1 MTAGSLAYHWFL
13 ALFPALIALLGL
25 ASLVH
30 LGSGA
35 VNHLVNGL
43 NKALPPG
50 ASTVFTQAVQSA
62 TSRSAHASLT
72 ALILGVVIALWS
84 ASGGMAA
91 LETGLDI
98 AYDVALDRKFLA
110 KRLRAF
116 MLMAATVV
124 LGGIAAA
131 LIVFGASMGSGIDG
145 RIGVSGAAFTIAW
158 TVVRWVV
165 TLIVISLL
173 FAVYYYAGPNRES
186 PRWQWVSP
194 GGIAGTAIFLLASL
208 GFSFYVAKFGSYGK
222 TYGAFAGVVIL
233 IFWLYLAGLAVLL
246 GGELNAEYDRQK
258 AAQAGLPVFGLVFG
272 GRGDGRGEQRPDHRH
287 QVVEE
292 FIPGELRENA
302 GAGDAAAERDADEQR
317 GEQAG
322 VHLGARAEHLAE
334 GRRHL
339 ALHRRVQRHRHR
351 LARRRTADQ
360 GHHRVLA
367 ITRRLGLRHERGGHS
382 LRERRQF
389 PGHDV
394 RGGAWSGQRLDE
406 KLLLGAE
413 MAHDQ
418 AVRDTGPARDLAD
431 GRARVAAFG
440 EHLPRCLED
449 RRPRR
454 LRVPAAPGRLA
465 VRLALH
471 MLKYTTGH

>member
-1 MTAGSLAYHWFL
+1 MMKLVYKAVGMLVSVLGGVVAGALFKRVWKITTREEDAPTATDARRGWREVLVAAALQGAIFAVVKAALDRGMAEGTRKLTGVWPGEGGEPGEGALAMTAHVRAGAPQEAASPDPGEAGWRSTMKRTGTKFVRDRCTMTAGSLAYHWFL

-50 ASTVFTQAVQSA
+50 ASTVFTQAVHSA

-98 AYDVALDRKFLA
+98 AYEVPVDRKFLA

-116 MLMAATVV
+116 LLMAATVV

-131 LIVFGASMGSGIDG
+131 LIVFGASIGSGIEG
-145 RIGVSGAAFTIAW
+145 HIGIAGTAFTAAW
-158 TVVRWVV
+158 TVVRWVATV
-165 TLIVISLL
+165 IVISLL
-173 FAVYYYAGPNRES
+173 FSVYYYAGANRES

-194 GGIAGTAIFLLASL
+194 GGIAGTVIFLLASL

-246 GGELNAEYDRQK
+246 GGELNAESDRAK
-258 AAQAGLPVFGLVFG
+258 AAST
-272 GRGDGRGEQRPDHRH
+272 
-287 QVVEE
+287 
-292 FIPGELRENA
+292 A
-302 GAGDAAAERDADEQR
+302 GASTSRKVAVTSRSAAA
-317 GEQAG
+317 
-322 VHLGARAEHLAE
+322 
-334 GRRHL
+334 
-339 ALHRRVQRHRHR
+339 
-351 LARRRTADQ
+351 
-360 GHHRVLA
+360 
-367 ITRRLGLRHERGGHS
+367 
-382 LRERRQF
+382 
-389 PGHDV
+389 
-394 RGGAWSGQRLDE
+394 
-406 KLLLGAE
+406 
-413 MAHDQ
+413 
-418 AVRDTGPARDLAD
+418 
-431 GRARVAAFG
+431 
-440 EHLPRCLED
+440 
-449 RRPRR
+449 
-454 LRVPAAPGRLA
+454 
-465 VRLALH
+465 
-471 MLKYTTGH
+471 